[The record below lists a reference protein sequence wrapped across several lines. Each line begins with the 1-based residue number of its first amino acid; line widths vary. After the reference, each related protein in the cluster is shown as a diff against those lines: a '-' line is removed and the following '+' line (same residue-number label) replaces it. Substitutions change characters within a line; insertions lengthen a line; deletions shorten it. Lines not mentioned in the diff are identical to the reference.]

1 MKKRIISKRI
11 IAALLAASFML
22 TGCGKEED
30 SREEIKDPVI
40 NSMSVEEICDYLS
53 NAIDVDGHQ
62 YYSCDAG
69 NSGDI
74 HMYVDDGI
82 IDRGRIVVYD
92 TEDPTD
98 SDSPKKY
105 YINFVVSELDSDAIA
120 ELDVGDYSGG
130 GTVVAVSGNF
140 SLIGYEVT
148 DYELFRVHE
157 EDVRNNP
164 LSTDFINIEAPY
176 SAPELQAVYELFVE
190 LGEVTSLDD
199 IDIEAIVPEPTAATV
214 TTAATETEETVPVP
228 TTDES
233 LVINSMTVEQ
243 IFEILSPQLDPAGNH
258 QYGGQSELVDAS
270 ELDDTVLE
278 LGYFMVF
285 DREDGYDENGS
296 YAPRT
301 EYYMMCQIARL
312 TPEALATVQVGE
324 YYVSDDT
331 VIYVSAIAGDF
342 IFEGYEVLDFELF
355 DDSYAHPLNE
365 SGNYDAPYADPNLQ
379 TAYET
384 FVALSE
390 AASLDELPAGGPSTD
405 VSAVVPD
412 NDEYDDYVSWYDEGY
427 VSSPYTYTNTT
438 YIRLDYLNDFYLSYE
453 WRTIFY
459 DVVYNGQTV
468 YTSGD
473 GYSEAIFDV
482 NSSGAVT
489 DGQYLAAGTYT
500 IHFYDDDVSD
510 VCVGESTCTVV
521 VE

>member
-1 MKKRIISKRI
+1 MKKRIVSIKGV
-11 IAALLAASFML
+11 AVLLALSFVL
-22 TGCGKEED
+22 TGCGKKED
-30 SREEIKDPVI
+30 SQEEIEDPVI
-40 NSMSVEEICDYLS
+40 NSMTVEDICEYLTDTVNLRS
-53 NAIDVDGHQ
+53 HQ
-62 YYSCDAG
+62 SYICNAG
-69 NSGDI
+69 NSDDLDW
-74 HMYVDDGI
+74 YEDDGV

-92 TEDPTD
+92 SEDPD
-98 SDSPKKY
+98 NYDSPLTY
-105 YINFVVSELDSDAIA
+105 YINFTVSEFDPDVVSELN
-120 ELDVGDYSGG
+120 VGDYSAG
-130 GTVVAVSGNF
+130 GTIVAISGDF
-140 SLIGYEVT
+140 TLIAFEVT
-148 DYELFRVHE
+148 DYELYQMYE
-157 EDVRNNP
+157 ED
-164 LSTDFINIEAPY
+164 INSVSIYDCTNHSAPY
-176 SAPELQAVYELFVE
+176 SSPELQAVYELFVE